1 LILSPGWIGFFAFRE
16 SFALRLAIL
25 RPTLLPLGGTA
36 GTGGESRFYKLKQ
49 GAAVV
54 AIDER
59 LSSGEPNVA
68 STAHLRLSRRRARM
82 PAERRFRPFACG
94 LSVGSIDAQQVIRDC
109 AST

>member
-36 GTGGESRFYKLKQ
+36 GTNGESHFYKLEQ

-68 STAHLRLSRRRARM
+68 SRRRTA
-82 PAERRFRPFACG
+82 ACLG
-94 LSVGSIDAQQVIRDC
+94 FPKVGS
-109 AST
+109 STTDRGRSG